1 MTKAGSAKAT
11 GAGLPS
17 MAGAEYKNYAIVALP
32 VLVSFLLWLFFFNA
46 SGNIIGD
53 FLNLKISA
61 LIGTLFSMNFILFAI
76 LFPLTY
82 ALVVVF
88 CMKFSK
94 IEVMGGSVAGL
105 VVGAGL
111 GAVLFPAM
119 LAYIV
124 IFIFYVFSILLAAE
138 GSFARLEE
146 IKKWKHLRVLNQ
158 GVAQGVSILAIGIF
172 VFGIITIFPVN
183 NEYVKNM
190 EENMIGDAFDNVA
203 GGMGM
208 EDKIADSTAEVYLAG
223 QMSVLDSL
231 IASEQY
237 VVSEDVML
245 KGAIAGTKEQVGS
258 DEYQAQVKQQYREAN
273 MSQLQ
278 DVKKDV
284 DVLGMMKEQFPFI
297 VLLEQ
302 FTWLLLSMTLA
313 SMVTFL
319 GTVVFRPLGIIYG
332 LILAMIIARE

>member
-1 MTKAGSAKAT
+1 MAKAGNVKGANAPSSA
-11 GAGLPS
+11 GQ
-17 MAGAEYKNYAIVALP
+17 EYKNYAIVALP

-46 SGNIIGD
+46 TGDLIGD

-61 LIGTLFSMNFILFAI
+61 LMGTLFSMNFILFAV

-88 CMKFSK
+88 CMRFEKK
-94 IEVMGGSVAGL
+94 EVMGGSVAGL
-105 VVGAGL
+105 VLGAGAA
-111 GAVLFPAM
+111 AVLFPAM
-119 LAYIV
+119 LAYII
-124 IFIFYVFSILLAAE
+124 IFIFYVFSIVLAAE

-146 IKKWKHLRVLNQ
+146 IKKWRHLRVLNQ

-172 VFGIITIFPVN
+172 VFGIVTIFPVN

-190 EENMIGDAFDNVA
+190 EENMIGDAFENVSS
-203 GGMGM
+203 GMKM
-208 EDKIADSTAEVYLAG
+208 DERLADSTAEVYLAG
-223 QMSVLDSL
+223 HMEVLDSL

-237 VVSEDVML
+237 KQSEDVML
-245 KGAIAGTKEQVGS
+245 KGAIAGVKEQVGS
-258 DEYQAQVKQQYREAN
+258 DEYQAQVKEQYREAD
-273 MSQLQ
+273 MSQLR
-278 DVKKDV
+278 DVKNDV

-297 VLLEQ
+297 VLFEQ

-332 LILAMIIARE
+332 LVLAMIFAEG